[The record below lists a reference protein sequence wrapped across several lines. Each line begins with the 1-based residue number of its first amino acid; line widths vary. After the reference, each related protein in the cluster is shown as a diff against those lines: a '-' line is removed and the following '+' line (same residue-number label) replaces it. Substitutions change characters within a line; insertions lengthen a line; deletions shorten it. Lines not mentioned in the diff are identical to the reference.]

1 MLGYTPCRMLLRPLR
16 DVRNVRS
23 TAEKV
28 HSRRQLAEVSDVAN
42 EDIVR
47 RVSRSNVDACRLLVR
62 QSHQGVRSVEVNWL
76 QRGYVAAVPPPGAA
90 ELAGGS
96 SRQAIVRVVPRRPGR
111 ASFASSL
118 GALWTIDKPA
128 FMPLTNAGLLS
139 NPTSAGASTA
149 ERRVMKEGDL
159 LLGAKRAMHGWSI
172 ERYIARFGAAVVGE
186 PASAAFHVVD
196 RLADD
201 ESGLVLVQGLT
212 ASMPR
217 RRDHLAVVDTSSPS
231 PSAARVDTSSSPS
244 PVVTI
249 VRSSFE
255 IIVWGHVDMHRC
267 LDQPLH
273 LLHFGSADHDDG
285 GIRHEEEDPMASVDR
300 SPPAVVHTVRHVRHG
315 TYAGHP
321 ASVLSVDVAPRPMA
335 PFGHRTPS
343 TATAAERGHS
353 PSVGLLES
361 LRRAF
366 GSACGP
372 VGYHGDPRSSQL
384 DVPRLML
391 RRFAVD
397 VNLRPLLGDEGE
409 EAVTTAK
416 TDGGDAAGA
425 NIASLVIPRTFSGIV
440 RDDSGVADGSP
451 VRRVVGRVRLR
462 DGG

>member
-1 MLGYTPCRMLLRPLR
+1 
-16 DVRNVRS
+16 
-23 TAEKV
+23 
-28 HSRRQLAEVSDVAN
+28 
-42 EDIVR
+42 
-47 RVSRSNVDACRLLVR
+47 
-62 QSHQGVRSVEVNWL
+62 
-76 QRGYVAAVPPPGAA
+76 
-90 ELAGGS
+90 
-96 SRQAIVRVVPRRPGR
+96 
-111 ASFASSL
+111 
-118 GALWTIDKPA
+118 
-128 FMPLTNAGLLS
+128 
-139 NPTSAGASTA
+139 
-149 ERRVMKEGDL
+149 
-159 LLGAKRAMHGWSI
+159 
-172 ERYIARFGAAVVGE
+172 
-186 PASAAFHVVD
+186 
-196 RLADD
+196 
-201 ESGLVLVQGLT
+201 
-212 ASMPR
+212 
-217 RRDHLAVVDTSSPS
+217 
-231 PSAARVDTSSSPS
+231 
-244 PVVTI
+244 
-249 VRSSFE
+249 
-255 IIVWGHVDMHRC
+255 
-267 LDQPLH
+267 
-273 LLHFGSADHDDG
+273 
-285 GIRHEEEDPMASVDR
+285 MASVDR